1 MCMKIQPN
9 RKMPVMAM
17 TAFLPMAE
25 VQKSAIQE
33 ALGCD
38 RTDGVAGAA
47 TLMGRMISAPPR
59 AHASPSAPS
68 DVRRRIDA
76 VGLAVGCW
84 PLADFR
90 RHERLLFAAR
100 GEEFSQLR
108 AAHLHH
114 DDLVVVRHDV
124 AQVLERDHA

>member
-68 DVRRRIDA
+68 DVRRRIDDDA
-76 VGLAVGCW
+76 RPRRRDSRSRRRGRVGCWLLAVG
-84 PLADFR
+84 
-90 RHERLLFAAR
+90 
-100 GEEFSQLR
+100 
-108 AAHLHH
+108 
-114 DDLVVVRHDV
+114 
-124 AQVLERDHA
+124 